1 MVLEDDANE
10 REESEANMTREDER
24 GDVAEPD
31 APTAVEANPGM
42 DTILTPDPMTGVQ
55 DNESEE

>member
-1 MVLEDDANE
+1 M
-10 REESEANMTREDER
+10 
-24 GDVAEPD
+24 AEPD

-55 DNESEE
+55 DNESEEYTSLYGNERRDAN